1 MTAKIHA
8 HPVTDSEV
16 MAAAAHVEYVD
27 RIALALT
34 DADHLEAGR
43 LLAEA
48 VLACREYDPTD
59 LGDFGR
65 VIDALAD
72 RVAIVP
78 VRGMKP

>member
-48 VLACREYDPTD
+48 VQACRDYDPAD
-59 LGDFGR
+59 LGDLGR
-65 VIDALAD
+65 AIDSLAH
-72 RVAIVP
+72 RLAIVP
-78 VRGMKP
+78 IRSVSP